1 MNGSGNKNRKN
12 DNNGKNNSNN
22 PRPRGTAPGRGQKP
36 AINAFLPDETPK
48 GKPKKRGL
56 SGGAFLA
63 LVLIV
68 CVAIGAV
75 SVGVYAVLHGA
86 GEETDIFNTGTA
98 LITGVGELPSV
109 PPIQK
114 IPAVILGDET
124 ECQNALLVNVTTGA
138 VIAEKNPDEIVYPAS
153 LTKIMT
159 ALVAIE
165 NIPDLESKVVIDRD
179 MVAYIKANNAS
190 TAGLYAGEAVSA
202 LDLLYCLMLPS
213 GADASLGLAKLAA
226 DSEKDFVKLMNN
238 TAVRLGME
246 NTHFTNCTGLNDI
259 NHYSTASDLYK
270 LIYYVL
276 KNQTIYDLFTT
287 LTYNTSPTNFHP
299 DGVYV
304 VSTIKRNFD
313 KEGLDLGYVLGGK
326 TGYTVP
332 AKQCMATLAKK
343 DGEYY
348 VLIVLGCGDGTAR
361 RASHALVT
369 HDLWSRFLGT
379 PESES
384 NSVTIG

>member
-124 ECQNALLVNVTTGA
+124 ECQNALLVNVTTVA

-179 MVAYIKANNAS
+179 MVAYIKANKDDIVLIDS
-190 TAGLYAGEAVSA
+190 PVGLKGQAIRNQLTEKIARGEARPKACDKCLKRCSKTFCIMVA
-202 LDLLYCLMLPS
+202 LNNAQQGNIEEGLIFS
-213 GADASLGLAKLAA
+213 GANVGYIKEIIPAAEVIKKLV
-226 DSEKDFVKLMNN
+226 SEF
-238 TAVRLGME
+238 E
-246 NTHFTNCTGLNDI
+246 
-259 NHYSTASDLYK
+259 
-270 LIYYVL
+270 
-276 KNQTIYDLFTT
+276 
-287 LTYNTSPTNFHP
+287 
-299 DGVYV
+299 
-304 VSTIKRNFD
+304 
-313 KEGLDLGYVLGGK
+313 
-326 TGYTVP
+326 
-332 AKQCMATLAKK
+332 
-343 DGEYY
+343 
-348 VLIVLGCGDGTAR
+348 
-361 RASHALVT
+361 
-369 HDLWSRFLGT
+369 
-379 PESES
+379 
-384 NSVTIG
+384 